1 MIYNNIYQFY
11 CQHLYVKPKNTCQ
24 RVSGWFWVEYRAML
38 MLKWYIFLGVNM
50 ILSSLSHIWLCSCD
64 FDPVCLL
71 PALGAAFFCVADS
84 SLQLVSCALW
94 LLTPALWR
102 GAYVGDLTSLL
113 CLVANSCPPEIQRD
127 PKSSQSELQ
136 STKEN
141 HGSPNP
147 SQNYKTI
154 WQCWWWAEMELNPSP
169 LCKSTF
175 WAAINPSGVS
185 AGISNCELISNFMSN
200 YIL

>member
-1 MIYNNIYQFY
+1 MIHFFGCKYDSVFIIPYMTVF
-11 CQHLYVKPKNTCQ
+11 L
-24 RVSGWFWVEYRAML
+24 WFWPCMSASCLTV
-38 MLKWYIFLGVNM
+38 GV
-50 ILSSLSHIWLCSCD
+50 
-64 FDPVCLL
+64 
-71 PALGAAFFCVADS
+71 AFFCVADS
-84 SLQLVSCALW
+84 SLQLVSWALW

-113 CLVANSCPPEIQRD
+113 CLVANSCPPEIQSD

-175 WAAINPSGVS
+175 WAAIRDPLVS
-185 AGISNCELISNFMSN
+185 LLEFPTVSWFP
-200 YIL
+200 ILCPIIYYKE